1 MRKPFAI
8 ILGFYLLAGP
18 LSARAQ
24 AQNARYVYDG
34 KILQAVD
41 EDFAPAK
48 YTQWQIWLY
57 QQGVRIPRYTVGMQ
71 YSRWGLIEGT
81 SAENVMKQLRALQSF
96 EAAYLRFF
104 GPDEWGRYTF
114 FNPVGPIAI
123 SDPLFEEQSAALEK
137 LYQLRWLQERVN
149 TLVRA
154 ATPSLENNQ
163 RLGTPSPVEGY
174 FDQIRDA
181 LQRVSKLHSQLSH
194 PSPHLRF
201 IESGIIQA
209 KIQVGQAETN
219 VPKIT
224 AFLPTVKLPTTK
236 TWMSYSEAAGRDG
249 TIQVEVVET
258 GSGVS
263 VQKTWTGGDGAMTGT
278 VIVTWIPYTNI
289 GKIDLGPPVGTGD
302 HTWTVHVESANTP
315 FLQKFDSP
323 KRRTASRTLP
333 EIHDA
338 TTYSYAY
345 FEFANSGDAHDAYA
359 YFLYH
364 KQLGR

>member
-1 MRKPFAI
+1 MRTPFTI
-8 ILGFYLLAGP
+8 ILSFYLLAAP
-18 LSARAQ
+18 LSARPQ

-34 KILQAVD
+34 KILQAMD
-41 EDFAPAK
+41 EDFSPAK
-48 YTQWQIWLY
+48 HTQWQIWLY
-57 QQGVRIPRYTVGMQ
+57 QEGIRIPRYTIGIQ

-81 SAENVMKQLRALQSF
+81 SAENVMNQLRALQSF

-104 GPDEWGRYTF
+104 GPHEWGRYTF
-114 FNPVGPIAI
+114 FNPMGPIAI
-123 SDPLFEEQSAALEK
+123 SVLLFEDQSAALEK

-163 RLGTPSPVEGY
+163 RFGTPSLVEGY
-174 FDQIRDA
+174 LDQIREA

-194 PSPHLRF
+194 PNPQLRF

-209 KIQVGQAETN
+209 KKQVGQAETN

-224 AFLPTVKLPTTK
+224 AFLPTVKLPATK

-249 TIQVEVVET
+249 TIQVKVVET

-263 VQKTWTGGDGAMTGT
+263 VQKTWTDGDGAMTGT
-278 VIVTWIPYTNI
+278 VIVTWIPYANI
-289 GKIDLGPPVGTGD
+289 GKIDLGPAVGKGD
-302 HTWTVHVESANTP
+302 LTWTVHLESAHTP
-315 FLQKFDSP
+315 FLQKIDSP
-323 KRRTASRTLP
+323 ERKTASRILP
-333 EIHDA
+333 EIHD
-338 TTYSYAY
+338 TTTDSYTY
-345 FEFANSGDAHDAYA
+345 FEFANSGDAHDAYT